1 MEIPENWQEELMLH
15 DWKMM
20 RIESCKDA
28 YHPVPPWYNFPNG
41 IRLQYATIKVDFER
55 ANAVVAA
62 LSDWEPKMKVK
73 NGVATIKVNW
83 DRYKVMTKGELEDFK
98 WRIYSLDV

>member
-20 RIESCKDA
+20 RIESCKSA
-28 YHPVPPWYNFPNG
+28 LYPGPKGYQFPNG
-41 IRLQYATIKVDFER
+41 IRLRTSTIIVDFER
-55 ANAVVAA
+55 ANAVVTA

-73 NGVATIKVNW
+73 NEIASIEVNW
-83 DRYKVMTKGELEDFK
+83 DRFKALSNGELADFK

>member
-20 RIESCKDA
+20 RIERCRDSTERA
-28 YHPVPPWYNFPNG
+28 YKFPNG
-41 IRLQYATIKVDFER
+41 IRFQFTTLEVDVER
-55 ANAVVAA
+55 ANAVLAA

-73 NGVATIKVNW
+73 NGIATIKIKW
-83 DRYKVMTKGELEDFK
+83 DRYKVLTKGELEDLK
-98 WRIYSLDV
+98 WRIYSLDI

>member
-20 RIESCKDA
+20 RIDRYRSGFTPEA
-28 YHPVPPWYNFPNG
+28 RVWRFPNG
-41 IRLQYATIKVDFER
+41 VYFTGFTIKVDFEK
-55 ANAVVAA
+55 APAVVAA
-62 LSDWEPKMKVK
+62 LSDWEPKKKVK
-73 NGVATIKVNW
+73 KGIATIELNW
-83 DRYKVMTKGELEDFK
+83 DIYAKMSKGEFDDLL